1 MIIYMAKNLVIVESP
16 AKAHTI
22 EKYLGAD
29 FKVLASVGHIRKDTK
44 VDKDKEVTHTSG
56 DATITGYNVDF
67 DILKRDAIDKKVMRD
82 VHFDLYRLS
91 DPEEL
96 EYIGIRD
103 YFDRNSVCLI
113 EWPDKGE
120 GVLPPPDLIIRISY
134 DDRNIGRTVEFIA
147 ETDIGAGI
155 VGKLS

>member
-1 MIIYMAKNLVIVESP
+1 MNKIVTLNQESDTVALGGMVAGSITTGASIYLEGDLGAGKTTFTRGFVQSLGYDGIVKSPTYTLVES
-16 AKAHTI
+16 
-22 EKYLGAD
+22 
-29 FKVLASVGHIRKDTK
+29 
-44 VDKDKEVTHTSG
+44 
-56 DATITGYNVDF
+56 YNLNNFTVY
-67 DILKRDAIDKKVMRD
+67 
-82 VHFDLYRLS
+82 HFDLYRLS

>member
-1 MIIYMAKNLVIVESP
+1 MNKTVTLNQESDTVALGGMVAGSITTGASIYLEGDLGAGKTTFTRGFVQSLGYDGIVKSPTYTLVES
-16 AKAHTI
+16 
-22 EKYLGAD
+22 
-29 FKVLASVGHIRKDTK
+29 
-44 VDKDKEVTHTSG
+44 
-56 DATITGYNVDF
+56 YNLNNFTVY
-67 DILKRDAIDKKVMRD
+67 
-82 VHFDLYRLS
+82 HFDLYRLS

>member
-1 MIIYMAKNLVIVESP
+1 MNKTVTLNQESDTVALGGMVAGSITTRASIYLEGDLGAGKTTFTRGFVQSLGYDGIVKSPTYTLVES
-16 AKAHTI
+16 
-22 EKYLGAD
+22 
-29 FKVLASVGHIRKDTK
+29 
-44 VDKDKEVTHTSG
+44 
-56 DATITGYNVDF
+56 YNLNNFTVY
-67 DILKRDAIDKKVMRD
+67 
-82 VHFDLYRLS
+82 HFDLYRLS

>member
-1 MIIYMAKNLVIVESP
+1 MVES
-16 AKAHTI
+16 
-22 EKYLGAD
+22 
-29 FKVLASVGHIRKDTK
+29 
-44 VDKDKEVTHTSG
+44 
-56 DATITGYNVDF
+56 YNLNNFTVY
-67 DILKRDAIDKKVMRD
+67 
-82 VHFDLYRLS
+82 HFDLYRLS